1 MNSSRPVLRIVFII
15 IVLLVIVS
23 IGILFWQNSATTSAQ
38 TTLPTRALSAA
49 VPTHTPE
56 PPTLSPTL
64 EKTNTPGPSPT
75 VSDTATSSPVPTKT
89 PAPTITPTSR
99 PQTVSTL
106 DVTIAIPLL
115 LTEVPTPETPI
126 PTAVAAF
133 EIPDTTTN
141 ILLLGNDTPV
151 GNESRTDTIMIVA
164 INRDGPTASM
174 ISLPRDL
181 YVYIPGSVMNR
192 INTAVTLG
200 DEKNYEGGGIALL
213 EQTILYNF
221 GIPIHYYARVDFAAF
236 KDIVDTI
243 GGVDIA
249 ASCRLQDW
257 RLKSPELDITD
268 EDNWEQFALEPGIHH
283 MDGDL
288 SLWYARSRRTT
299 SDFDRGRRQQQ
310 ILRAMFNQGL
320 DLNLLPQ
327 VPSLWE
333 TYKEKVE
340 TDIDIGLILQLATL
354 APQIRENGIQ
364 NLYLGGKVESW
375 EVPSNGAQVQL
386 PIWQGDDMMQE
397 TMARLFQPPALS
409 RANRAP
415 IYVEIINATDNPDLA
430 LLAADNLATHGFVP
444 VISPDKPQKNAQTQI
459 SYYGANFKGSYDWLL
474 SWIFNAYRSNI
485 ELVTDETDY
494 PYNYQIVLGENYNPC
509 RPELYAP
516 TPQ

>member
-1 MNSSRPVLRIVFII
+1 MNTSRSVLRIAFII
-15 IVLLVIVS
+15 LVLLVIVS
-23 IGILFWQNSATTSAQ
+23 TGIVFWQRSAATNAQ
-38 TTLPTRALSAA
+38 PALPTRALSAA
-49 VPTHTPE
+49 IPTHTPE
-56 PPTLSPTL
+56 PPTAAPTIEATYTPSSSPTIGS
-64 EKTNTPGPSPT
+64 TTTPT
-75 VSDTATSSPVPTKT
+75 PVPTQT
-89 PAPTITPTSR
+89 TRPTVTPTSR
-99 PQTVSTL
+99 PQIAPTL
-106 DVTIAIPLL
+106 DAELAIPTL
-115 LTEVPTPETPI
+115 LTDVPTPETPI
-126 PTAVAAF
+126 PTAVATF
-133 EIPDTTTN
+133 EVPQKTTN

-164 INRDGPTASM
+164 INRDGPTASI

-181 YVYIPGSVMNR
+181 YVYIPGSIMNR
-192 INTAVTLG
+192 INTAVARG
-200 DEKNYEGGGIALL
+200 DEKDYPGGGVALL

-236 KDIVDTI
+236 EEIVDAM

-257 RLKSPELDITD
+257 RLKSPKLDIND

-283 MDGDL
+283 MDGDMA
-288 SLWYARSRRTT
+288 LWYARSRLTT

-327 VPSLWE
+327 VPTLWN
-333 TYKEKVE
+333 TYKEQVE
-340 TDIDIGLILQLATL
+340 TDIDIGLVLQLAAL

-375 EVPSNGAQVQL
+375 IVPASGAQVLL
-386 PIWQGDDMMQE
+386 PIWEGDDMMQA
-397 TMARLFQPPALS
+397 TIARLFKPPALS

-444 VISPDKPQKNAQTQI
+444 IISPDKPQKSAQTQI

-474 SWIFNAYRSNI
+474 SWIFNAYRSSI

-494 PYNYQIVLGENYNPC
+494 AYDYKIVLGDDYNPC

-516 TPQ
+516 TPN